1 VQDDLRNG
9 GEFVVRTPEARAGSP
24 FQYCMGFETYLVRDR
39 FDLGKVH
46 LCSQFPRHID
56 EDRVTVMEVPI
67 LMVALVVTA
76 VSSTISL

>member
-39 FDLGKVH
+39 FDLGRQTSRSRAAWHGPARRAK
-46 LCSQFPRHID
+46 P
-56 EDRVTVMEVPI
+56 
-67 LMVALVVTA
+67 
-76 VSSTISL
+76 